1 MPRKSGNRFFALKAC
16 SENRSEGE
24 HDFATGKAI
33 SQPSRPHLALV
44 APDRPDAAETAWL
57 AGCLPRWRDRDFPRI
72 HMSELELLGARDDLA
87 LDSEVAERLPLG

>member
-1 MPRKSGNRFFALKAC
+1 
-16 SENRSEGE
+16 
-24 HDFATGKAI
+24 
-33 SQPSRPHLALV
+33 V

-72 HMSELELLGARDDLA
+72 HMSEPELPGTRDDLA